1 MNLEL
6 SRVLGGTRP
15 IPPNGRKPGPTGSS
29 LPGDGFDGNL
39 SGVTDEPGT
48 PRSTMQLI
56 RRGHFARLWA
66 AGAVSSLGDWVSL
79 FATLAL
85 GNHLGGT
92 GGVAVPLIARFL
104 PAVFFGA
111 LAGVIADRFDNR
123 KVMLVADVSRSFLVL
138 SLVLVDSL
146 TSLFFVTIA
155 IEMFSLVRQPARE
168 AAMAGVVSRDEF
180 MNANSVSVLATYGS
194 IPVAGMLW
202 AFLAG
207 VVPVEPWRV
216 GFVFDAVTFGV
227 SAILVALLRL
237 PPRPTVVERAVTSWK
252 LRDGLRDFA
261 EGLRYVFSH
270 TRIRITVFGIVGALF
285 GGASLFVLGEPFS
298 QQVLGLG
305 SRGFGIIGAS
315 IGIGIAL
322 GVFLA
327 RAIEKLGIERE
338 SGFSLSLILAG
349 LGVVTVAFTNSLYT
363 AAAGAAVAGLGTGG
377 AYVLGFTAIHAA
389 VDDEVRGR
397 TFAALFMLGRVAIIS
412 VLPIAPLVAVAAE
425 GVFDGE
431 LGNGLRFT
439 LAVSGAVVLG
449 VGVVSAAVTMLSL
462 RRTERSTA

>member
-1 MNLEL
+1 MD
-6 SRVLGGTRP
+6 GT
-15 IPPNGRKPGPTGSS
+15 
-29 LPGDGFDGNL
+29 LWV
-39 SGVTDEPGT
+39 VTDTPGT
-48 PRSTMQLI
+48 PRSTTQLI
-56 RRGHFARLWA
+56 RSGHFARLWA

-123 KVMLVADVSRSFLVL
+123 RVMLTADIARSLLVL
-138 SLVLVDSL
+138 SLILVDSL
-146 TSLFFVTIA
+146 ASLFFVTIA

-168 AAMAGVVSRDEF
+168 AAMAGVVTRDEF

-207 VVPVEPWRV
+207 VIPTEPWQV
-216 GFVFDAVTFGV
+216 GFVFDASTFAI

-237 PPRPTVVERAVTSWK
+237 PPRPTVVERASHRWK

-261 EGLRYVFSH
+261 DGLRYVFSH

-285 GGASLFVLGEPFS
+285 GGAALFVLGEPFS
-298 QQVLGLG
+298 HQVLGLG
-305 SRGFGIIGAS
+305 SRGFGIVGAS
-315 IGIGIAL
+315 LGIGIAL

-327 RAIEKLGIERE
+327 RAIEKIGIELE
-338 SGFSLSLILAG
+338 SGFSLALILAG

-363 AAAGAAVAGLGTGG
+363 AAAGAALSGLGTGG

-389 VDDEVRGR
+389 VDDDVRGR

-412 VLPIAPLVAVAAE
+412 VLPIAPLVAVAAD
-425 GVFDGE
+425 GILDGE

-439 LAVSGAVVLG
+439 LALSGAIVLG
-449 VGVVSAAVTMLSL
+449 VGAMSLGAMMLSL
-462 RRTERSTA
+462 RRAERRPA